1 MMDPIA
7 VRKFMIISVSDI
19 DNINFLEICET
30 SPETLSKSVDGT
42 KTFVKW
48 ETEEVPQSI
57 DSLVSK
63 EGPYT
68 NEEMSVILSSIEW
81 TRFEHE

>member
-1 MMDPIA
+1 MEPILI
-7 VRKFMIISVSDI
+7 RKFMIISVLDI
-19 DNINFLEICET
+19 DNINFSEICET
-30 SPETLSKSVDGT
+30 SAETLSKSIDGS

-68 NEEMSVILSSIEW
+68 NEEMSTILSSIEW
-81 TRFEHE
+81 RRVEHE